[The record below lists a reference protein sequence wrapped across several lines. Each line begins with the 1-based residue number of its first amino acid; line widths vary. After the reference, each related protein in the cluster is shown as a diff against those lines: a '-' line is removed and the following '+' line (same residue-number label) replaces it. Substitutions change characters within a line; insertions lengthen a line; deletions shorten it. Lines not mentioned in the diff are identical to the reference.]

1 MLLTCYL
8 LFLFLQI
15 TKGEL
20 LWSTNNRKYTKKP
33 ASSWGDEGRK
43 RFNSL
48 VEQEKVNRNNY
59 NQIVEND
66 SSDEE
71 EDEREDWLN
80 YIPSNVES
88 ISENVNENSPQNQI
102 RWATPIEV

>member
-1 MLLTCYL
+1 M
-8 LFLFLQI
+8 
-15 TKGEL
+15 
-20 LWSTNNRKYTKKP
+20 
-33 ASSWGDEGRK
+33 
-43 RFNSL
+43 
-48 VEQEKVNRNNY
+48 
-59 NQIVEND
+59 END

-88 ISENVNENSPQNQI
+88 ISENENENSPQNQI